1 MSTIRSWRISD
12 VATARPSSSLYLLAE
27 ERRGE
32 FDGWRAD
39 RALVEIRRDLERT
52 GSVAVHGYHAADCD
66 VAALVEAIETPSLFG
81 ARTLL
86 IVRGVESLDERAQER
101 LTGAFERQAPQ
112 VTLVI
117 VARGA
122 DMRRRFFLRC
132 RELATRVPVDHPR
145 PAEMRG
151 FADAFARE
159 RERQLTEDA
168 RELLLECV
176 GRDLLLLA
184 SELDKLAAVRVSEGV
199 ITADDVRRVSAP
211 GREHGNFEVAD
222 ALCARDAAAATR
234 LLACALDEGA
244 QPIALIGALAAALK
258 PILAGA
264 DLVARGRSVDEA
276 LRELA
281 VPPYQRAACQ
291 RGLRA
296 YRPNEL
302 RRAFAQ
308 LADIDL
314 ASKTGSDARAL
325 LELWMLR
332 VCVGTRQ
339 SPGRS
344 TAPPQP

>member
-1 MSTIRSWRISD
+1 
-12 VATARPSSSLYLLAE
+12 VAADAPSSSLYLLAE

-39 RALVEIRRDLERT
+39 RALAEIRTGLERK

-66 VAALVEAIETPSLFG
+66 VAALADAIETPSLFG

-86 IVRGVESLDERAQER
+86 VVRGVESLDERGQER
-101 LTGAFERQAPQ
+101 LTPALERQAPQ
-112 VTLVI
+112 VTLAI

-145 PAEMRG
+145 AAEMCG

-159 RERQLTEDA
+159 RGRQLAEDA
-168 RELLLECV
+168 RELLLDCV
-176 GRDLLLLA
+176 GRDLMLLA
-184 SELDKLAAVRVSEGV
+184 SELDKLAAARGEGV
-199 ITADDVRRVSAP
+199 ITAEDVRRVSAP

-222 ALCARDAAAATR
+222 ALCARDGAAATR

-244 QPIALIGALAAALK
+244 QPIALVGALAASLK
-258 PILAGA
+258 PVIAGA
-264 DLVARGRSVDEA
+264 ELVARGRSVDEA

-296 YRPNEL
+296 YRPGEL

-314 ASKTGSDARAL
+314 AAKTGGDARTL
-325 LELWMLR
+325 LELWMLQ
-332 VCVGTRQ
+332 VCGAGRRLQ
-339 SPGRS
+339 PGSNAAPRRS
-344 TAPPQP
+344 

>member
-1 MSTIRSWRISD
+1 
-12 VATARPSSSLYLLAE
+12 
-27 ERRGE
+27 
-32 FDGWRAD
+32 
-39 RALVEIRRDLERT
+39 LVDIRRTLERQ
-52 GSVAVHGYHAADCD
+52 GSVAVHGYHAGQCDPLALAD
-66 VAALVEAIETPSLFG
+66 AIETPSLFG

-86 IVRGVESLDERAQER
+86 VVRGVESLDERNQER
-101 LTGAFERQAPQ
+101 LTASLDRQAPQ
-112 VTLVI
+112 VTLAI

-122 DMRRRFFLRC
+122 DMRRRFFARC

-159 RERQLTEDA
+159 RGRELADDA

-184 SELDKLAAVRVSEGV
+184 SELDKLAAAVCDRTIVVEQ
-199 ITADDVRRVSAP
+199 VRRVSAP

-244 QPIALIGALAAALK
+244 QPIALIGALAASLK
-258 PILAGA
+258 PLVAGA
-264 DLVARGRSVDEA
+264 ELVARGRSVDEA

-281 VPPYQRAACQ
+281 VAPYQRFACQ
-291 RGLRA
+291 RGLRV
-296 YRPNEL
+296 YRAGEL
-302 RRAFAQ
+302 RRAFAE

-314 ASKTGSDARAL
+314 ASKTGGDARAL
-325 LELWMLR
+325 LELWMIR
-332 VCVGTRQ
+332 VCAGSPRSQ
-339 SPGRS
+339 SRAQAAPRRS
-344 TAPPQP
+344 

>member
-1 MSTIRSWRISD
+1 MAD
-12 VATARPSSSLYLLAE
+12 EGGLYLLAE

-39 RALVEIRRDLERT
+39 RALAEIQRTLEQKGR
-52 GSVAVHGYHAADCD
+52 VAVHGYHAGECD
-66 VAALVEAIETPSLFG
+66 VAVLADAIETPSLFG

-86 IVRGVESLDERAQER
+86 IVRGVEAVDERGHER
-101 LTGAFERQAPQ
+101 LAAALERRAPQ
-112 VTLVI
+112 VTLAV
-117 VARGA
+117 VARNA
-122 DMRRRFFLRC
+122 DMRRRFFARC

-145 PAEMRG
+145 HGEMRG

-159 RERQLTEDA
+159 RGRELAEDA
-168 RELLLECV
+168 REMLLECV

-184 SELDKLAAVRVSEGV
+184 SELDKLAAAVSGRVIG
-199 ITADDVRRVSAP
+199 ADDVRRVSAP

-244 QPIALIGALAAALK
+244 QPIALIGAFAASLK
-258 PILAGA
+258 PLVAGA
-264 DLVARGRSVDEA
+264 ELVARGRSVDEA

-281 VPPYQRAACQ
+281 VAPYQRIACQ

-296 YRPNEL
+296 YRPGEL
-302 RRAFAQ
+302 RRAYSE

-314 ASKTGSDARAL
+314 ASKSGGDARAL

-332 VCVGTRQ
+332 VCSRPTTTAR
-339 SPGRS
+339 RS
-344 TAPPQP
+344 

>member
-1 MSTIRSWRISD
+1 MGVPGTS
-12 VATARPSSSLYLLAE
+12 ALYLLAE

-39 RALVEIRRDLERT
+39 RALAEIRRNLERA
-52 GSVAVHGYHAADCD
+52 GSVAVHGYHAGECDAVVLAD
-66 VAALVEAIETPSLFG
+66 AIETPSLFG
-81 ARTLL
+81 ARTLI
-86 IVRGVESLDERAQER
+86 IVRGVESLDERGQER
-101 LTGAFERQAPQ
+101 LAAALDRQAPQ
-112 VTLVI
+112 VTLAI

-122 DMRRRFFLRC
+122 DMRRRFFARC
-132 RELATRVPVDHPR
+132 RELATRIPVDHPR
-145 PAEMRG
+145 PSEMRG

-159 RERQLTEDA
+159 RGRELREEA

-184 SELDKLAAVRVSEGV
+184 SELDKLAAAVDGRAIDVE
-199 ITADDVRRVSAP
+199 DVRRVTAP

-222 ALCARDAAAATR
+222 ALCARDAAAAMR
-234 LLACALDEGA
+234 LLGCALDEGA
-244 QPIALIGALAAALK
+244 QPIALIGALAASLK
-258 PILAGA
+258 PLVAGA

-281 VPPYQRAACQ
+281 LPPYQRIPCQ

-296 YRPNEL
+296 YRAGEL
-302 RRAFAQ
+302 RRAYSE

-314 ASKTGSDARAL
+314 AAKSGGDGRVL

-332 VCVGTRQ
+332 TC
-339 SPGRS
+339 RS
-344 TAPPQP
+344 TTRPQSASRRP

>member
-1 MSTIRSWRISD
+1 L
-12 VATARPSSSLYLLAE
+12 SLYLLAE

-39 RALVEIRRDLERT
+39 RALAEIRRGLERK

-66 VAALVEAIETPSLFG
+66 VSALADAIETPSLFG
-81 ARTLL
+81 ARTFLV
-86 IVRGVESLDERAQER
+86 VRGVESLDERGQER
-101 LTGAFERQAPQ
+101 LIPALERQAPQ
-112 VTLVI
+112 VTLAI

-145 PAEMRG
+145 PAEMRS
-151 FADAFARE
+151 FADGFARE
-159 RERQLTEDA
+159 RGCQLAEDA
-168 RELLLECV
+168 CELLLECV

-184 SELDKLAAVRVSEGV
+184 SELDKLAVGASRASV
-199 ITADDVRRVSAP
+199 ITAEDVRRVSAP

-244 QPIALIGALAAALK
+244 QPIALVGALAASLK
-258 PILAGA
+258 PVLAGA
-264 DLVARGRSVDEA
+264 ELVARGRSVDEA

-281 VPPYQRAACQ
+281 VPPYQRTACQ

-296 YRPNEL
+296 YRPSEL
-302 RRAFAQ
+302 RRAFSQ

-332 VCVGTRQ
+332 VCVGTQR

-344 TAPPQP
+344 GASHST

>member
-1 MSTIRSWRISD
+1 M
-12 VATARPSSSLYLLAE
+12 AGEGGSSLYLLAE

-39 RALVEIRRDLERT
+39 RALADIRRGLERR
-52 GSVAVHGYHAADCD
+52 GSVAVHGYHAGECD
-66 VAALVEAIETPSLFG
+66 VVALADAIETPSLFG

-86 IVRGVESLDERAQER
+86 VVRGVESLDERSQER
-101 LTGAFERQAPQ
+101 LLAALERQAPQ
-112 VTLVI
+112 VTLAI

-122 DMRRRFFLRC
+122 DMRRRFFARC

-145 PAEMRG
+145 LGEMRD

-159 RERQLTEDA
+159 RERELTDDA
-168 RELLLECV
+168 RALLLDCV

-184 SELDKLAAVRVSEGV
+184 SELDKLAAGV
-199 ITADDVRRVSAP
+199 ATKVVEVEDVRRVTAP

-244 QPIALIGALAAALK
+244 QPIALVGALAASLR
-258 PILAGA
+258 PLVAGA
-264 DLVARGRSVDEA
+264 ELVARGRSVDEA

-281 VPPYQRAACQ
+281 VAPYQRIACQ

-296 YRPNEL
+296 YRAAEL
-302 RRAFAQ
+302 RRAYAE

-314 ASKTGSDARAL
+314 ASKSGGDGRVL

-332 VCVGTRQ
+332 TC
-339 SPGRS
+339 GRPR
-344 TAPPQP
+344 TQPASRRP

>member
-1 MSTIRSWRISD
+1 
-12 VATARPSSSLYLLAE
+12 VATEAPSSSLYLLAE

-32 FDGWRAD
+32 FDGWCAD
-39 RALVEIRRDLERT
+39 RALAKIRRGLEGK

-66 VAALVEAIETPSLFG
+66 VSALADAIETPSLFG
-81 ARTLL
+81 ARTFL
-86 IVRGVESLDERAQER
+86 VARGVESLDERGQER
-101 LTGAFERQAPQ
+101 LIPALERLAPQ
-112 VTLVI
+112 VTLAI

-145 PAEMRG
+145 PAEMRS
-151 FADAFARE
+151 FADGFARE
-159 RERQLTEDA
+159 RGRQLAEDA

-184 SELDKLAAVRVSEGV
+184 SELDKLAVGAARESV
-199 ITADDVRRVSAP
+199 ITAEDVRRVSAP

-222 ALCARDAAAATR
+222 ALCARDAVAATR

-244 QPIALIGALAAALK
+244 QPIALIGALAASLK
-258 PILAGA
+258 PVLAGA
-264 DLVARGRSVDEA
+264 ELVARGRSVDEA

-281 VPPYQRAACQ
+281 VPPYQRTACQ
-291 RGLRA
+291 KGLRA
-296 YRPNEL
+296 YGPSEL
-302 RRAFAQ
+302 RRAFSQ

-332 VCVGTRQ
+332 VCVGTQR

-344 TAPPQP
+344 AASHGT

>member
-1 MSTIRSWRISD
+1 MAD
-12 VATARPSSSLYLLAE
+12 EGGLYLLAE

-39 RALVEIRRDLERT
+39 RALADIQRKLEQK
-52 GSVAVHGYHAADCD
+52 GKVAVHGYHAGECD
-66 VAALVEAIETPSLFG
+66 VVTLADAIETPSLFG

-86 IVRGVESLDERAQER
+86 VVRGVESVDERGQER
-101 LTGAFERQAPQ
+101 LGAALERRAPQ
-112 VTLVI
+112 VTLAV
-117 VARGA
+117 VARNP
-122 DMRRRFFLRC
+122 DMRRRFFARC
-132 RELATRVPVDHPR
+132 RDLATRVPVDHPR
-145 PAEMRG
+145 HGEMRG

-159 RERQLTEDA
+159 RGRELAEDA
-168 RELLLECV
+168 RDLLLECV

-184 SELDKLAAVRVSEGV
+184 SELDKLAAAVSGRVIG
-199 ITADDVRRVSAP
+199 ADDVRRVSAP

-244 QPIALIGALAAALK
+244 QPIALIGAFAASLK
-258 PILAGA
+258 PLVAGA
-264 DLVARGRSVDEA
+264 ELVARGRSVDEA

-281 VPPYQRAACQ
+281 VAPYQRIACQ

-296 YRPNEL
+296 YRPAEL
-302 RRAFAQ
+302 RRAYSE

-314 ASKTGSDARAL
+314 ASKSGGDARAL

-332 VCVGTRQ
+332 VCARPATTAQ
-339 SPGRS
+339 RS
-344 TAPPQP
+344 

>member
-1 MSTIRSWRISD
+1 M
-12 VATARPSSSLYLLAE
+12 AAGPSPSLFLLAE

-39 RALVEIRRDLERT
+39 RAIADLRRDLEKR
-52 GSVAVHGYHAADCD
+52 GSVAVHGYSAGDCD
-66 VAALVEAIETPSLFG
+66 VGALADAIETPSLFG

-86 IVRGVESLDERAQER
+86 VVRGVESLDERSHER
-101 LTGAFERQAPQ
+101 LLAALERQAPQ
-112 VTLVI
+112 VTVVV
-117 VARGA
+117 VARTA
-122 DMRRRFFLRC
+122 DMRRRFFARC

-145 PAEMRG
+145 HGEMRG

-159 RERQLTEDA
+159 RGRALDDEA
-168 RELLLECV
+168 RDVLLECV

-184 SELDKLAAVRVSEGV
+184 SELDKLVAAVPAERPIGAE
-199 ITADDVRRVSAP
+199 DVRRVSAP

-244 QPIALIGALAAALK
+244 SPIALIGALAASMK
-258 PILAGA
+258 PLVAGA
-264 DLVARGRSVDEA
+264 ELVARGRSVDEA

-281 VPPYQRAACQ
+281 VAPYQRWACQ

-296 YRPNEL
+296 YRAGEL
-302 RRAFAQ
+302 RRAYSE

-314 ASKTGSDARAL
+314 ASKSGGDGRAL
-325 LELWMLR
+325 LEHWMLR
-332 VCVGTRQ
+332 VCGTPRAT
-339 SPGRS
+339 SAARGVRPL
-344 TAPPQP
+344 

>member
-1 MSTIRSWRISD
+1 MAAEG
-12 VATARPSSSLYLLAE
+12 ATSSLYLLAE

-39 RALVEIRRDLERT
+39 RALAEIRRGLERK

-66 VAALVEAIETPSLFG
+66 VEALADAIETPSLFG
-81 ARTLL
+81 ARTFL
-86 IVRGVESLDERAQER
+86 IVRGVESLDERGQER
-101 LTGAFERQAPQ
+101 LTPALERQAPQ
-112 VTLVI
+112 VTLAI

-122 DMRRRFFLRC
+122 DMRRRFFVRC

-159 RERQLTEDA
+159 RGRQLAEDA

-176 GRDLLLLA
+176 GRDLMLLA
-184 SELDKLAAVRVSEGV
+184 SELDKLAAGAVGEGV
-199 ITADDVRRVSAP
+199 ITAEDVRRVSAP

-222 ALCARDAAAATR
+222 ALCARDGAAATR

-244 QPIALIGALAAALK
+244 QPIALIGALAASLK
-258 PILAGA
+258 PVLAGA
-264 DLVARGRSVDEA
+264 ELVARGRSVDEA

-281 VPPYQRAACQ
+281 VPPYQRTACQ

-296 YRPNEL
+296 YRPGEL

-325 LELWMLR
+325 LELWMLQ
-332 VCVGTRQ
+332 VCGGGQRLQ
-339 SPGRS
+339 PRS
-344 TAPPQP
+344 NAAPRRP

>member
-1 MSTIRSWRISD
+1 M
-12 VATARPSSSLYLLAE
+12 AGEGGSSLYLLAE

-39 RALVEIRRDLERT
+39 RALADIQRSLERK
-52 GSVAVHGYHAADCD
+52 GSLAVHGYHAGECD
-66 VAALVEAIETPSLFG
+66 VVALADAIETPSLFG

-86 IVRGVESLDERAQER
+86 VVRGVESLDERSQDR
-101 LTGAFERQAPQ
+101 LLAALERQAPQ
-112 VTLVI
+112 VTLAI

-122 DMRRRFFLRC
+122 DMRRRFFARC

-145 PAEMRG
+145 QSEMRG
-151 FADAFARE
+151 FADVFARE
-159 RERQLTEDA
+159 RERELTDDA
-168 RELLLECV
+168 RALLLDCV

-184 SELDKLAAVRVSEGV
+184 SELDKLAAAVPGRVIEV
-199 ITADDVRRVSAP
+199 DEIRRVTAP

-244 QPIALIGALAAALK
+244 QPIALVGALAASLR
-258 PILAGA
+258 PLVAGA
-264 DLVARGRSVDEA
+264 ELVAKGRSVDEA
-276 LRELA
+276 LRELGVA
-281 VPPYQRAACQ
+281 PYQRIACQ

-296 YRPNEL
+296 YRSVEL
-302 RRAFAQ
+302 RRAYAE

-314 ASKTGSDARAL
+314 ASKSGGDGRVL

-332 VCVGTRQ
+332 TCARPSRKDAAVPRQ
-339 SPGRS
+339 
-344 TAPPQP
+344 

>member
-1 MSTIRSWRISD
+1 MAD
-12 VATARPSSSLYLLAE
+12 EGGLYLLAE

-39 RALVEIRRDLERT
+39 RALADIQRRLEQKGR
-52 GSVAVHGYHAADCD
+52 VAVHGYHAGECD
-66 VAALVEAIETPSLFG
+66 VAVLADAIETPSLFG
-81 ARTLL
+81 ARTLVV
-86 IVRGVESLDERAQER
+86 VRGVETVDERGQER
-101 LTGAFERQAPQ
+101 LTTALERRAPQ
-112 VTLVI
+112 VTLAV
-117 VARGA
+117 VARSP
-122 DMRRRFFLRC
+122 DMRRRFFARC

-145 PAEMRG
+145 AGEMRG

-159 RERQLTEDA
+159 RNRDLAEDA

-184 SELDKLAAVRVSEGV
+184 SELDKLAAAVSGRVIG
-199 ITADDVRRVSAP
+199 ADDVRRVSAP

-244 QPIALIGALAAALK
+244 QPIALIGALAASLK
-258 PILAGA
+258 PLVAGA
-264 DLVARGRSVDEA
+264 ELVARGRSVDEA

-281 VPPYQRAACQ
+281 LAPYQRVACQ

-296 YRPNEL
+296 YRAGEL
-302 RRAFAQ
+302 RRAFSE

-314 ASKTGSDARAL
+314 ASKSGGDARAL
-325 LELWMLR
+325 LELWVLR
-332 VCVGTRQ
+332 VCGRAERS
-339 SPGRS
+339 SPARR
-344 TAPPQP
+344 P

>member
-1 MSTIRSWRISD
+1 
-12 VATARPSSSLYLLAE
+12 VASEGPSSSLYLLAE

-39 RALVEIRRDLERT
+39 RALAEIRRGLERQ

-66 VAALVEAIETPSLFG
+66 VTALADAIETPSLFG

-86 IVRGVESLDERAQER
+86 IIRGVESLDERGQER
-101 LTGAFERQAPQ
+101 MLSALERQAPQ
-112 VTLVI
+112 VTLAI

-132 RELATRVPVDHPR
+132 RELATRMPVDHPR
-145 PAEMRG
+145 AAEMNG
-151 FADAFARE
+151 LADAFARE
-159 RERQLTEDA
+159 RGRRLDHDA

-176 GRDLLLLA
+176 GRDLMLLA
-184 SELDKLAAVRVSEGV
+184 SELDKLAAGAAVEGV
-199 ITADDVRRVSAP
+199 ITAADVRRVSAP

-244 QPIALIGALAAALK
+244 QPIALIGALAASLK
-258 PILAGA
+258 PVLAGA
-264 DLVARGRSVDEA
+264 ELVARGRSVDEA

-281 VPPYQRAACQ
+281 VPPYQRTACQ

-296 YRPNEL
+296 YRPAEL
-302 RRAFAQ
+302 RRAFSQ

-325 LELWMLR
+325 LELWMIR
-332 VCVGTRQ
+332 VCVGDKPSQ
-339 SPGRS
+339 SRS
-344 TAPPQP
+344 NAASRRP